1 MKSKIVEYKK
11 NNILSLS
18 KKTLILTLFLVSNL
32 YTMMAQEDPYLWLE
46 EVDGKKALEF
56 VDAQNK
62 ATLDVL
68 MQQKDYLDIYTKSLA
83 IINATDRIAFP
94 AIYGNY
100 IYNFWQDKEHIRGVW
115 RRTTKDSYGSP
126 NPIWETLLDIDALS
140 KQDNVKWVYKAAQGL
155 YPKYDRFLVSLSKGG
170 GDAVVVKEF
179 DVTTKTFIADGFNMP
194 ESKSNINYLDANTL
208 IVGTDFGDGSMT
220 TSGYSR
226 IVKLWKRGTQ
236 LSDAKTIYEGET
248 TDVSD
253 WGYTMRDSEKNYL
266 MITKAT
272 SFFSS
277 KAYVMVNDKLVMLDI
292 PDDATLNTLHKN
304 QLIITLKSDWKVGST
319 TYKQGSVVGVNFT
332 SLINGKKELQLIY
345 QPDAFSSAN
354 EIGYTKNYLL
364 INILTNVKNELYV
377 YSYTNNEWTKT
388 KVNAPDF
395 GTIGI
400 GSTDKLSDDYYF
412 TFQNFLTPT
421 SLYTANAKGT
431 TLNKVKSLS
440 SYFDASKYKVEQF
453 KMKSKDGEMIP
464 YFVISAKNMV
474 LDGSNP
480 TLLNAY
486 GGFEISEVPLY
497 SGVIG
502 QDWLEKGGV
511 FVLANIRGGGEFG
524 PKWHQAGLK
533 EKRQNIYND
542 FHGIAEDLI
551 ARKITSSQHLGIMGG
566 SNGGLLMGV
575 AFTQRPDLYNAVVCQ
590 VPLLD
595 MHRYNK
601 LLAGASWMGEYGDPD
616 TSDWEFIKKY
626 SPYQNVNKDTKYPEV
641 FFMTSTRDDRVH
653 PGHARKM
660 AAKMIDMG
668 HKIYYYENTE
678 GGHGGSSTNEQRA
691 KFYALYYSYLWMKLK
706 V

>member
-1 MKSKIVEYKK
+1 M
-11 NNILSLS
+11 
-18 KKTLILTLFLVSNL
+18 KKTFLLIIILVSNL

-68 MQQKDYLDIYTKSLA
+68 MQQKDYQDIYSKSLA

-100 IYNFWQDKEHIRGVW
+100 IYNFWQDKEHVRGIW
-115 RRTTKDSYGSP
+115 RRTTKTSYNSP
-126 NPIWETLLDIDALS
+126 NPVWETLLDIDALS

-179 DVTTKTFIADGFNMP
+179 DATTKTFIKDGFNMP
-194 ESKSNINYLDANTL
+194 ESKCSISYLDANNL

-220 TSGYSR
+220 TSGYPR
-226 IVKLWKRGTQ
+226 IVKLWKRGTP
-236 LSDAKTIYEGET
+236 LSDAKTIYEGDA

-253 WGYTMRDSEKNYL
+253 SGYVLRDGLKNYL
-266 MITKAT
+266 MVGKGET
-272 SFFSS
+272 FYSS
-277 KAYVMVNDKLVMLDI
+277 KTFVYQNNKLIPLAI
-292 PDDATLNTLHKN
+292 PDDATISALLNN
-304 QLIITLKSDWKVGST
+304 QLIISLKSDWTINGSI
-319 TYKQGSVVGVNFT
+319 YKQGAVVAANFT
-332 SLINGKKELQLIY
+332 ALINGKTELQLIY
-345 QPDAFSSAN
+345 EPDAFSSIN
-354 EIGYTKNYLL
+354 EISSTKNYLL
-364 INILTNVKNELYV
+364 FDILNNVKNELYV
-377 YSYTNNEWTKT
+377 YSLTNGKWMKS

-395 GTIGI
+395 GTIGL
-400 GSTDKLSDDYYF
+400 GSTDEFSDDYYY

-421 SLYTANAKGT
+421 SLYLANAKS
-431 TLNKVKSLS
+431 NSSKKVKSLS
-440 SYFDASKYKVEQF
+440 SYFDANKYKVEQF

-464 YFVISAKNMV
+464 YFVISAKTTILN
-474 LDGSNP
+474 GNNP

-486 GGFEISEVPLY
+486 GGFEISEVPFY

-502 QDWLEKGGV
+502 QAWLEKGGI

-542 FHGIAEDLI
+542 FHGVAEDLI

-595 MHRYNK
+595 MQRYNK

-668 HKIYYYENTE
+668 HKVYYYENTE

>member
-1 MKSKIVEYKK
+1 M
-11 NNILSLS
+11 
-18 KKTLILTLFLVSNL
+18 KKTFLLIIILVSNL

-56 VDAQNK
+56 VDTQNK
-62 ATLDVL
+62 ATIDVL
-68 MQQKDYLDIYTKSLA
+68 MQQKDYQDIYSKSLA

-100 IYNFWQDKEHIRGVW
+100 IYNFWQDKEHVRGIW
-115 RRTTKDSYGSP
+115 RRTTKTSYNSP
-126 NPIWETLLDIDALS
+126 NPVWETLLDIDALS

-179 DVTTKTFIADGFNMP
+179 DATTKTFIKDGFNMP
-194 ESKSNINYLDANTL
+194 ESKCSISYLDANNL

-220 TSGYSR
+220 TSGYPK
-226 IVKLWKRGTQ
+226 IVKLWKRGTP
-236 LSDAKTIYEGET
+236 LSDAKTIYEGDA

-253 WGYTMRDSEKNYL
+253 SGYVLRDGLKNYL
-266 MITKAT
+266 MVGKGET
-272 SFFSS
+272 FYSS
-277 KAYVMVNDKLVMLDI
+277 KTFIYQNNKLISLAI
-292 PDDATLNTLHKN
+292 PDDATISALLNN
-304 QLIITLKSDWKVGST
+304 QLIISLKSDWSINGS
-319 TYKQGSVVGVNFT
+319 TYKQGAVVAANFT
-332 SLINGKKELQLIY
+332 SLINGKTELQLIY
-345 QPDAFSSAN
+345 EPDAFSSIN
-354 EIGYTKNYLL
+354 EISSTKNYLL
-364 INILTNVKNELYV
+364 FDILNNVKNELYV
-377 YSYTNNEWTKT
+377 YSLSNGKWMKS

-395 GTIGI
+395 GTIGL
-400 GSTDKLSDDYYF
+400 GSTDEFSDDYYY

-421 SLYTANAKGT
+421 SLYLANAKS
-431 TLNKVKSLS
+431 NSSKKVKSLS
-440 SYFDASKYKVEQF
+440 SYFDANKYKVEQF

-464 YFVISAKNMV
+464 YFVISAKTTV
-474 LDGSNP
+474 LNGNNP

-486 GGFEISEVPLY
+486 GGFEISEVPFY

-502 QDWLEKGGV
+502 QAWLEKGGI

-595 MHRYNK
+595 MQRYNK

-626 SPYQNVNKDTKYPEV
+626 SPYQNVTKDTKYPEV

-668 HKIYYYENTE
+668 HKVYYYENTE

>member
-1 MKSKIVEYKK
+1 M
-11 NNILSLS
+11 
-18 KKTLILTLFLVSNL
+18 KKTFLLIIILVSNL

-56 VDAQNK
+56 VDTQNK
-62 ATLDVL
+62 ATIDVL
-68 MQQKDYLDIYTKSLA
+68 MQQKDYQDIYSKSLA

-100 IYNFWQDKEHIRGVW
+100 IYNFWQDKEHVRGIW
-115 RRTTKDSYGSP
+115 RRTTKTSYNSP
-126 NPIWETLLDIDALS
+126 NPVWETLLDIDALS

-179 DVTTKTFIADGFNMP
+179 DATTKTFIKDGFNMP
-194 ESKSNINYLDANTL
+194 ESKCSISYLDANNL

-220 TSGYSR
+220 TSGYPK
-226 IVKLWKRGTQ
+226 IVKLWKRGTP
-236 LSDAKTIYEGET
+236 LSDAKTIYEGDA

-253 WGYTMRDSEKNYL
+253 SGYVLRDGLKNYL
-266 MITKAT
+266 MVGKGET
-272 SFFSS
+272 FYSS
-277 KAYVMVNDKLVMLDI
+277 KTFIYQNNKLISLAI
-292 PDDATLNTLHKN
+292 PDDATISALLNN
-304 QLIITLKSDWKVGST
+304 QLIISLKSDWSINGS
-319 TYKQGSVVGVNFT
+319 TYKQGAVVAANFT
-332 SLINGKKELQLIY
+332 SLINGKTELQLIY
-345 QPDAFSSAN
+345 EPDAFSSIN
-354 EIGYTKNYLL
+354 EISSTKNYLL
-364 INILTNVKNELYV
+364 FDILNNVKNELYV
-377 YSYTNNEWTKT
+377 YSLSNGKWMKS

-395 GTIGI
+395 GTIGL
-400 GSTDKLSDDYYF
+400 GSTDEFSDDYYY

-421 SLYTANAKGT
+421 SLYLANAKS
-431 TLNKVKSLS
+431 NSSKKVKSLS
-440 SYFDASKYKVEQF
+440 SYFDANKYKVEQF

-464 YFVISAKNMV
+464 YFVISAKTTV
-474 LDGSNP
+474 LNGNNP

-486 GGFEISEVPLY
+486 GGFEISEVPFY

-502 QDWLEKGGV
+502 QAWLEKGGV

-542 FHGIAEDLI
+542 FHGVAEDLI

-595 MHRYNK
+595 MQRYNK

-626 SPYQNVNKDTKYPEV
+626 SPYQNVTKDTKYPEV

-668 HKIYYYENTE
+668 HKVYYYENTE